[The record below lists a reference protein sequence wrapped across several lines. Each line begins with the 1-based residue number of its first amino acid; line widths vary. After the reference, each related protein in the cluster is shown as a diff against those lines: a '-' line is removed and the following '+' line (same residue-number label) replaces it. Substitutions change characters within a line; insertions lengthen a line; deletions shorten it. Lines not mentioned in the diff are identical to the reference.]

1 MRHWLTPLVLLFS
14 LTLATAEVYATQYA
28 DTAYGRIAIPEA
40 SEISE
45 ALTAVN
51 NATDLNDTQKSS
63 RVNELNHASSILTQ
77 YAGLQD
83 QENAF
88 AKRVNKADQE
98 LLSLENTLRDLN
110 ETLSAPL
117 TAIPENEQKDAEAL
131 TVRLSD
137 LSAALTKAQS
147 ALSQASSELVTLQT
161 LPNRAQSVIAANNTR
176 IAALNEKLSTL
187 SGKESTLEYRLFAF
201 EVYTLDKEN
210 DFIEE
215 QLSSQ
220 TVLQDVANRKAA
232 IATAQIKNLNR
243 EIAQVQNYQNQL
255 LEGSVPAEEY
265 VSELFADNASMQDE
279 LSGNE
284 QIVAQLNRQL
294 QSNSQMTRELNLV
307 ESALASVRQM
317 ERNLNEQ
324 LNSLNSSLLLSRL
337 LNRQQT
343 EIPEVHVSFNLNE
356 LIPNLNLWL
365 YDLRVYRDKIVDAD
379 TYIEEL
385 IAKHPDLE
393 TRRQDLKSFVQLR
406 KSLVD
411 QLYQA
416 MSLGLANA
424 INLKVR
430 YEELQTVTS
439 RVKATVNDHLFWL
452 ASNQPLG
459 ADLLLSLP
467 RLLHSQVSSFIKSAQ
482 SPVWIKDTLTTLAI
496 VLIPLALIYFT
507 VRRADPKLI
516 AADNRMALNL
526 GKSSDNLRLTFRAMA
541 INLIRILP
549 RVALITGIGTILAA
563 LVLDDPMEQMRV
575 ILMLFLHV
583 LVFTYTLA
591 LLKPNGFAQ
600 RYFCVPPRILE
611 GRYAFIDRVYIAV
624 LPIIIV
630 ANIRELDP
638 TQIGSDNIGYL
649 IMLFCSA
656 ALVYI
661 LLRSVRGKV
670 TSGSLKLI
678 DVFKIGLSLALP
690 LALFIMLALGYYYT
704 AIKLV
709 NRVAFTFYTVL
720 LYALVSQT
728 VRRSLFVM
736 EEKLLRISRE
746 KRSLP
751 LNITEESGTNAAVA
765 VPNRQNNSGMVT
777 ASSSTAALSSS
788 RAPFGTALGALSQA
802 EQNSRALTQGRSGAD
817 TLRMELINS
826 RAFRLINT
834 VLLCL
839 TAIAIYLQWNDLAGV
854 LSYLD
859 TVHLWSSSETINGQ
873 LVVTSYLSL
882 ADICLAI
889 LILLITMVLN
899 RNLPALLE
907 RLSMLG
913 LAGGHKST
921 GYTIKI
927 VTSYVIITVGII
939 LAAGALG
946 ISWNNLQWLV
956 AALSVGLGFGLQE
969 IFGNFVSGL
978 IILFERQIRVGDIIT
993 LNNLSGTVSK
1003 IRIRSTTI
1011 VAFDNKEVMIPNK
1024 SFITSALT
1032 NWSLSNTVTK
1042 LEFVI
1047 GVAYG
1052 TDLEK
1057 AKDILKNVI
1066 LGCGNLAPDKAFSVY
1081 VTAMMDSCINITAA
1095 VFVSE
1100 IGKRKPTF
1108 DYLCQE
1114 TLRRFDAAGIEVPF
1128 NQLEVRLK
1136 NTITGES
1143 LKVSP

>member
-1 MRHWLTPLVLLFS
+1 MRHWLTPLVLLFT
-14 LTLATAEVYATQYA
+14 LTLATTQVYATQYV
-28 DTAYGRIAIPEA
+28 DTAYGRIAIPETT
-40 SEISE
+40 EISE
-45 ALTAVN
+45 ALSAVN
-51 NATDLNDTQKSS
+51 TATDLTDTQKNS
-63 RVNELNHASSILTQ
+63 RVSELNHASSILTQ
-77 YAGLQD
+77 YTGLQD
-83 QENAF
+83 QESSF
-88 AKRVNKADQE
+88 AQRVSKADQE
-98 LLSLENTLRDLN
+98 LSILENTLKELN
-110 ETLSAPL
+110 AQLNAPL
-117 TAIPENEQKDAEAL
+117 SPIPDNEQQDAEAL
-131 TVRLSD
+131 TRRLAD
-137 LSAALTKAQS
+137 LNATLTKAQS
-147 ALSQASSELVTLQT
+147 DLSQASSELVNLQT
-161 LPNRAQSVIAANNTR
+161 LPNRAQSVIASNNTR
-176 IAALNEKLSTL
+176 IAELNEKLSTL
-187 SGKESTLEYRLFAF
+187 SGKENTLEYRIFAF

-220 TVLQDVANRKAA
+220 TILQDVANRKAA
-232 IATAQIKNLNR
+232 IAAVQIKNLNR
-243 EIAQVQNYQNQL
+243 EIAQVQTYQNQL
-255 LEGSVPAEEY
+255 LKGSVPAEDY
-265 VSELFADNASMQDE
+265 VSELFADIASMQDE

-284 QIVAQLNRQL
+284 QIVTQLNRQL

-307 ESALASVRQM
+307 ESALAASRQM

-337 LNRQQT
+337 LNRQQS
-343 EIPEVHVSFNLNE
+343 EIPEVKISYNLNE

-379 TYIEEL
+379 AYIEEL
-385 IAKHPDLE
+385 IARHPDLE
-393 TRRQDLKSFVQLR
+393 SRKADLRTFVQLR

-416 MSLGLANA
+416 MSLGLASA

-430 YEELQTVTS
+430 YEELQTVTT

-459 ADLLLSLP
+459 ADLLFSLP
-467 RLLHSQVSSFIKSAQ
+467 RLLKAQVSSFIKSAQ
-482 SPVWIKDTLTTLAI
+482 NPAWIKDTLTTMAL
-496 VLIPLALIYFT
+496 VLIPLSLIYFG
-507 VRRADPKLI
+507 VRRADPKLLS
-516 AADNRMALNL
+516 ADNRMALNL
-526 GKSSDNLRLTFRAMA
+526 GKSSDSLRLTFRALA
-541 INLIRILP
+541 INLVRILP
-549 RVALITGIGTILAA
+549 RVALITGIGTVFAS
-563 LVLDDPMEQMRV
+563 LVLDDRREQMSV
-575 ILMLFLHV
+575 ILMVLLHV

-611 GRYAFIDRVYIAV
+611 RRYTFIDRVYIAV

-638 TQIGSDNIGYL
+638 TQIGADNIGYL
-649 IMLFCSA
+649 IMLVCSA
-656 ALVYI
+656 ALVCI
-661 LLRSVRGKV
+661 LLRSIRGKL
-670 TSGSLKLI
+670 TAGGLKLI
-678 DVFKIGLSLALP
+678 DLFKISLSLALP

-736 EEKLLRISRE
+736 EEQLMRKSRE
-746 KRSLP
+746 NRILP
-751 LNITEESGTNAAVA
+751 CNLTKETGDTTPKASTHQSHSETA
-765 VPNRQNNSGMVT
+765 
-777 ASSSTAALSSS
+777 ASSSQSSVPS
-788 RAPFGTALGALSQA
+788 SARASFGTALGALSQA
-802 EQNSRALTQGRSGAD
+802 EQNALALTQNRSRSD
-817 TLRMELINS
+817 TLRMELINF

-854 LSYLD
+854 LTYLD
-859 TVHLWSSSETINGQ
+859 TVHLWSSSETIDGQ
-873 LVVTSYLSL
+873 LVITSYLSL

-913 LAGGHKST
+913 LSGGHKST
-921 GYTIKI
+921 GYTIRI
-927 VTSYVIITVGII
+927 VTSYAIITIGII
-939 LAAGALG
+939 LTAGALG

-1057 AKDILKNVI
+1057 AKNILRNII
-1066 LGCGNLAPDKAFSVY
+1066 LSCGNLAPDKAFSVY
-1081 VTAMMDSCINITAA
+1081 VTAMMDSCINITAD

-1114 TLRRFDAAGIEVPF
+1114 TLRRFDAAGIEIPF

>member
-14 LTLATAEVYATQYA
+14 LTLAMTEVCATQYA
-28 DTAYGRIAIPEA
+28 DTAYGRIAIPET

-88 AKRVNKADQE
+88 ADRVTKADQE
-98 LLSLENTLRDLN
+98 LIALENTLKALN
-110 ETLSAPL
+110 ETLNEPL
-117 TAIPENEQKDAEAL
+117 NAIPENEQKDAEAL
-131 TVRLSD
+131 SVRLSD
-137 LSAALTKAQS
+137 LSAELTKAQS

-176 IAALNEKLSTL
+176 IAALNEKLSIL

-232 IATAQIKNLNR
+232 IATAQIKQLNR
-243 EIAQVQNYQNQL
+243 EIAQVQNFQNQL

-284 QIVAQLNRQL
+284 QIVSQLNRQL

-343 EIPEVHVSFNLNE
+343 EIPEVQVSFNLNE

-430 YEELQTVTS
+430 YEELQTVTT

-459 ADLLLSLP
+459 TDLLLSLP

-496 VLIPLALIYFT
+496 VLIPLAIIYFA

-526 GKSSDNLRLTFRAMA
+526 GKNSDNLRLTFRAMA

-549 RVALITGIGTILAA
+549 RVALITGIGTIFAA
-563 LVLDDPMEQMRV
+563 LVLDDPMEQISV
-575 ILMLFLHV
+575 ILMLLLHV

-600 RYFCVPPRILE
+600 RYFCVPPRILAR
-611 GRYAFIDRVYIAV
+611 RYAFIDRVYIAV

-661 LLRSVRGKV
+661 LLRSIRGKL

-678 DVFKIGLSLALP
+678 DLFKIGLSLALP

-736 EEKLLRISRE
+736 EEKLMRLSRE
-746 KRSLP
+746 KRLRP
-751 LNITEESGTNAAVA
+751 LNLTEDSRTSAVTA
-765 VPNRQNNSGMVT
+765 QNGQNNSGMVT
-777 ASSSTAALSSS
+777 TTTVVPSSARTS
-788 RAPFGTALGALSQA
+788 FGTALGALSQA
-802 EQNSRALTQGRSGAD
+802 EQNARALTQGRSGTD

-882 ADICLAI
+882 ADVCLAI

-1081 VTAMMDSCINITAA
+1081 VTAMMDSCINITAD

-1114 TLRRFDAAGIEVPF
+1114 TLKRFDAAGIEVPF